1 MSVGLQLRTMCPP
14 HADGCKACAVIGA
27 RLSHS
32 ENCDD
37 TVAKCSNMTECG
49 TCYTIT
55 SAEMNTSKWNVRR
68 SSRQVV
74 KNGVISWSAACTQA
88 LGRTRTMTSS
98 SAK

>member
-55 SAEMNTSKWNVRR
+55 FAGMNMSRWKGRH
-68 SSRQVV
+68 SSRRDV
-74 KNGVISWSAACTQA
+74 KSVAISWFAACTQA